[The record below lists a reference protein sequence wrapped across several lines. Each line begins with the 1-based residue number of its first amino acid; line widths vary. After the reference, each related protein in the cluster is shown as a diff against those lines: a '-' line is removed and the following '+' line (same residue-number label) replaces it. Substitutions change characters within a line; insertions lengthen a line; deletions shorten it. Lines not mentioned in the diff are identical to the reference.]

1 MLSTLKLENTMKFIL
16 SRALPVMCAVALGV
30 SAPVKAA
37 DIGAGKLKATAVCAV
52 CHGALGVSMVPNAPN
67 LAAQPAIYLTEQ
79 LKNYRSGK
87 RSHEVMSVIAKP
99 LTDRE
104 IDDMSAWYASM
115 QMDVR
120 EPVAA
125 K

>member
-1 MLSTLKLENTMKFIL
+1 MKFIL
-16 SRALPVMCAVALGV
+16 SRALPVICAMTASMG
-30 SAPVKAA
+30 SPAGAA
-37 DIGAGKLKATAVCAV
+37 DIDAGKLKATAVCAL
-52 CHGALGVSMVPNAPN
+52 CHGALGVSMLPNAPN
-67 LAAQPAIYLTEQ
+67 LAAQPAIYLAEQ

-99 LTDRE
+99 LTDTE
-104 IDDMSAWYASM
+104 IDDMSAWYASL

-120 EPVAA
+120 EPGAA

>member
-1 MLSTLKLENTMKFIL
+1 MLSTLKLGNTMKFRL

-87 RSHEVMSVIAKP
+87 RSHEVMGVIAKP
-99 LTDRE
+99 LTDSE
-104 IDDMSAWYASM
+104 IDDMSAWYASL

-120 EPVAA
+120 EPGAA